1 MRNNY
6 FKTHTYH
13 TTRTHWELNLT
24 ESGKCELLSRSLQ
37 DKRANL
43 TRVTSPPNSTTG
55 GSRLIFCVPFSYISF
70 PSFTFSGAPPN
81 LTPRRFPFYLILI
94 ILLCF
99 LFVFHLPGAPYRI
112 FFLFLPW
119 LPCHFYLVASE
130 QQHVNL

>member
-70 PSFTFSGAPPN
+70 PSFTFSGAP
-81 LTPRRFPFYLILI
+81 
-94 ILLCF
+94 
-99 LFVFHLPGAPYRI
+99 YRI

-119 LPCHFYLVASE
+119 LPCHFYPVVIE
-130 QQHVNL
+130 QLAMGAVTQSREILTSIWRHKN